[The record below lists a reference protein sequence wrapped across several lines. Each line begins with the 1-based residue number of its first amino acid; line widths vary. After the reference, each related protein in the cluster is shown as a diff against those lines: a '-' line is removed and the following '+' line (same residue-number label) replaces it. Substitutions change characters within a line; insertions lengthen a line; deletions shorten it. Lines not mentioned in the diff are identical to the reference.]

1 MKKLSGAVCFFA
13 AAAAFSPVIAASTD
27 SVPAQSP
34 AHQYPGNLAMEKLI
48 DDWSGRLVR
57 NDLFQNAD
65 QIKDQIDKEKFVHQV
80 FELFIPVTT
89 GEGVSHA
96 FSYNPQSQQLT
107 VRLQGDHQIKAVAFV
122 ATGVHPAVYAYPLYF
137 LGGSKEYGT
146 FNGRTASGLSSE
158 LNDVTQDT
166 QQFALV
172 NLPYADPASG
182 PLAETIQLPAVRAQS
197 IVRHAMWHM
206 TVETELVPAQ
216 KKFIP
221 EDLFLLGA
229 NTAFPTRYKAESR
242 IATVALKHADLI
254 DTSDNEI
261 ILSIDQNDINA
272 FQHRNPAAR

>member
-1 MKKLSGAVCFFA
+1 MKKLSGAICFFA
-13 AAAAFSPVIAASTD
+13 VAAAFSLAHAAPD
-27 SVPAQSP
+27 SAPAQQP
-34 AHQYPGNLAMEKLI
+34 APQFPGNLAIEKLI

-57 NDLFQNAD
+57 NDLFQTAD

-89 GEGVSHA
+89 GEGAVSP

-107 VRLQGDHQIKAVAFV
+107 VRVQGDHKIKAIAFV
-122 ATGVHPAVYAYPLYF
+122 ETGVRPAVYAYPMYF
-137 LGGSKEYGT
+137 LAGRKEYST
-146 FNGRTASGLSSE
+146 FNGRTRSGLSSE
-158 LNDVTQDT
+158 LDDVTQDI
-166 QQFALV
+166 QQFALI
-172 NLPYADPASG
+172 NLPYTNPASG
-182 PLAETIQLPAVRAQS
+182 PLAETVQLPLMRAQS
-197 IVRHAMWHM
+197 VIRHAMWHM
-206 TVETELVPAQ
+206 TVETELVPSQ

-229 NTAFPTRYKAESR
+229 NTAYPTRYKTESR

-272 FQHRNPAAR
+272 FQHRQPGAW